1 MHTVHAYAAG
11 GIGPLLLLLMGISF
25 PEPEL
30 EPRQDR
36 EGLRRFGQ
44 MLRVVQQLANPL
56 VMPPV
61 IEMGEMI
68 HVPGIIVLY
77 RALMI
82 GQELKAMGEA
92 MEND

>member
-1 MHTVHAYAAG
+1 MHMHTVHAYAAG
-11 GIGPLLLLLMGISF
+11 GIGPLLLLLMGIPF

-30 EPRQDR
+30 EPGQDR

-68 HVPGIIVLY
+68 HVPGITV
-77 RALMI
+77 
-82 GQELKAMGEA
+82 
-92 MEND
+92 